1 MVLTMMGSSE
11 VNKMINSRVLS
22 LFLLVTFL
30 FAPGLHADEL
40 KKWPREVKV
49 SSGSITVYQ
58 PQIESLEKNILK
70 GRAAMAYHAAG
81 DQPPVFGV
89 AWFTA
94 RVEIDRPAN
103 SVHFE
108 SFTITDTRLP
118 DDNKKIGEEFK
129 KGVDAAMKASNL
141 SMSLD
146 ALTTALAAVDQEQK
160 QAADLKNVPPK
171 ILYLEEPAL
180 LVSIDGKTSLQKVEN
195 SKFKAVVNTP
205 YPLFNDGQNWYL
217 NVAEKVWYK
226 AKDVDGPWT
235 FDAEPPADLKKMVAA
250 KAAKYDKDSPVSKST
265 ITSENAPLIVI
276 SHTAAELVVSV
287 GKASFQPLTDNLLAM
302 SNTESDV
309 FMDVGSQQ
317 FFLVI
322 SGRWFTADSMKGKW
336 SYVASDA
343 LPATFQDI
351 PVDSKYVDV
360 RAYVAGTDEAK
371 EAVMDAQIPQTAAVK
386 RGTVELNVTCDGSPK
401 FEEIGGTKLSFAVNC
416 SDTIMQSGKDFYLV
430 RDAVWYIAGSAT
442 GPWVVSDK
450 APPGID
456 GIPPS
461 SPVYN
466 TKYVYV
472 YDSTPD
478 VVYVGYTPGYVGSYV
493 YGPTIVYG
501 TGWYYSPWVSPYYY
515 YPRPATWG
523 LSVAYNPWTGWGFG
537 MSWSSGPFTFGFY
550 TGGGYHGSY
559 WGRGYYGPRGY
570 RRSYNNIH
578 IDNVN
583 INTRNNFNN
592 VSNRNNLYRN
602 SDQRANIT
610 NSVNARSI
618 SGQDRQEIKD
628 RAQGRQNTN
637 VAALAT
643 AGAAGGAAVAVNR
656 QSAKNNIMADRDGNV
671 LRNNDGQWQQRSG
684 GQWQDR
690 APAKKAETVQRSSGR
705 DFSGYNRSSSMD
717 RQNYS
722 RQRATTRT
730 NRSMGGGGH
739 RGGGRRR

>member
-1 MVLTMMGSSE
+1 
-11 VNKMINSRVLS
+11 MIHGRVWS
-22 LFLLVTFL
+22 LLVLATFL
-30 FAPGLHADEL
+30 FAPGLIAKEL
-40 KKWPREVKV
+40 KTWPREVAV

-58 PQIESLEKNILK
+58 PQVDSLEKNILT
-70 GRAAMAYHAAG
+70 GRAAMAYHGAG

-94 RVEIDRPAN
+94 RVDIDRVAN
-103 SVHFE
+103 TVRFE
-108 SFTITDTRLP
+108 TFTITDTRLP
-118 DDNKKIGEEFK
+118 EDNKKIEEEFK
-129 KGVDAAMKASNL
+129 NGVDAAMKGSNL
-141 SMSLD
+141 TMSLD
-146 ALTTALAAVDQEQK
+146 ALTTALAAVGQEQK
-160 QAADLKNVPPK
+160 QAADLKNIPPK

-180 LVSIDGKTSLQKVEN
+180 LISIDGKTSLQKVEN

-205 YPLFNDGQNWYL
+205 YPLFSDGKNWYL

-226 AKDVDGPWT
+226 AKDVDGPWA
-235 FDAEPPADLKKMVAA
+235 FDTEPPADLVKMVAA
-250 KAAKYDKDSPVSKST
+250 KASKFDGASPVPKST
-265 ITSENAPLIVI
+265 ITSDNAPLIVV
-276 SHTAAELVVSV
+276 SHTAAELVVSI
-287 GKASFQPLTDNLLAM
+287 GKASFQPLTDVLLAM

-309 FMDVGSQQ
+309 FMDVKSQQ
-317 FFLVI
+317 YFLVI
-322 SGRWFTADSMKGKW
+322 SGRWYSADSMKGKW

-351 PVDSKYVDV
+351 PADSKYGDV

-371 EAVMDAQIPQTAAVK
+371 EAIMDAQIPQTAAVK
-386 RGTVELNVTCDGSPK
+386 RGTVELDVTYDGTPK
-401 FEEIGGTKLSFAVNC
+401 FKEIAGTKLSFAVNC
-416 SDTIMQSGKDFYLV
+416 SETVIKDGQDFYLV
-430 RDAVWYIAGSAT
+430 KDAVWYVAGSAT

-456 GIPPS
+456 RIPPS
-461 SPVYN
+461 SPIYN

-472 YDSTPD
+472 YDSTPE

-550 TGGGYHGSY
+550 SGGGYHGSH

-570 RRSYNNIH
+570 RRSYNNVH
-578 IDNVN
+578 INNVT
-583 INTRNNFNN
+583 INNRNNYNR

-602 SDQRANIT
+602 VDQRANIT

-618 SGQDRQEIKD
+618 SSQDRQEIKN
-628 RAQGRQNTN
+628 RAKGRQNVNT
-637 VAALAT
+637 AALAT
-643 AGAAGGAAVAVNR
+643 AGVAGGAAVALNHSNV
-656 QSAKNNIMADRDGNV
+656 KNNVMADRDGNV
-671 LRNNDGQWQQRSG
+671 LRNNNGKWQQRSG

-690 APAKKAETVQRSSGR
+690 APVKRAEGVQRSSTR
-705 DFSGYNRSSSMD
+705 DFSGYNRSSSID
-717 RQNYS
+717 RQHYS

-730 NRSMGGGGH
+730 SRPSRGGGN